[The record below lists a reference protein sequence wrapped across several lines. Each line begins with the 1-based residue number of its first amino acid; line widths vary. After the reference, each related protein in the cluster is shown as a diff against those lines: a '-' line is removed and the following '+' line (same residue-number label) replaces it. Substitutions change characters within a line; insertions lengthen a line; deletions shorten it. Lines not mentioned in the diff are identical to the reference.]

1 MSWLEEPH
9 SCNDGSVFPVHVRV
23 HVEFLAPD
31 GTIWMAREV
40 AGNAIVGAR
49 GPRCLVFA
57 NAHAMR
63 MVWTYPDDWAASTSA
78 ELFDLSW
85 QR

>member
-1 MSWLEEPH
+1 MSTVDEPY
-9 SCNDGSVFPVHVRV
+9 SCNNGSVFPGHVRV

-31 GTIWMAREV
+31 GTVWMAREV
-40 AGNAIVGAR
+40 AGSMIVGAR

-57 NAHAMR
+57 NEWAMR
-63 MVWTYPDDWAASTSA
+63 MVWTYPDDWAACTSA
-78 ELFDLSW
+78 ALFDLSW